1 MKKKHIALLLAAA
14 MTVTSLDA
22 TAMIVSAAD
31 FAGEAETSVE
41 LSDESTEE
49 ITAEPEQ
56 NEETEDTEAEISFE
70 DPDISEDDGI
80 SGGVLRR

>member
-22 TAMIVSAAD
+22 TAMIASAAD
-31 FAGEAETSVE
+31 FSDEVEASVE
-41 LSDESTEE
+41 LSESTEE

-56 NEETEDTEAEISFE
+56 NEETEDSEAEISFE
-70 DPDISEDDGI
+70 DPEISEDAGI
-80 SGGVLRR
+80 SVGGVLRR

>member
-22 TAMIVSAAD
+22 TAMIASAAD
-31 FAGEAETSVE
+31 FSTEAEISVE
-41 LSDESTEE
+41 SSDESTEE

-56 NEETEDTEAEISFE
+56 NEETEDSEAEISFE
-70 DPDISEDDGI
+70 DPEISEDAGI
-80 SGGVLRR
+80 SVGGGY

>member
-22 TAMIVSAAD
+22 TAMIANAAD
-31 FAGEAETSVE
+31 FASEAEASAG

-56 NEETEDTEAEISFE
+56 DEETEDSEAEISFE
-70 DPDISEDDGI
+70 DPEISGETEI
-80 SGGVLRR
+80 SGGGY